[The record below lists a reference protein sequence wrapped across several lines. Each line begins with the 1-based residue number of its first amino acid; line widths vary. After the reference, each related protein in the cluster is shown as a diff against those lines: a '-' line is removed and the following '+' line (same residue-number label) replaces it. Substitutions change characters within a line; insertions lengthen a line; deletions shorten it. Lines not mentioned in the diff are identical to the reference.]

1 MSRHLTVTVTEPA
14 EMDLEAF
21 SLWLKGLNVEA
32 ATKVRMEREPAVSQQ
47 FRDLQELLLTETADM
62 YRMYFSL
69 LDYLQSPPTFLTQ
82 QIFQIPIDI
91 RHRMIELYYNLD
103 DSVVREF
110 LGKKLSARNRR
121 DLDDVS
127 EKTGVS
133 LKSCRRQ
140 FDNIKQVLKVVDDYE
155 GSLVENIK
163 VQFHLPDALACR
175 YASIVF
181 MSHNRFETSKK
192 KLAHLLM
199 EDFTSCANLMIEQWT
214 SGSGDSHL
222 VDDDLELDRYFLQE
236 LHDLKLSL
244 IDKLWIERHQKFVVR
259 DLKRKHC
266 PQLLIRSVESNFK
279 VFDRAIISL
288 GSSLIHTK
296 DMKDFFIDLME
307 KIIEPC
313 KVLKW
318 TSDDV
323 HLVMSAMID
332 TFTDCEVAHLRTYV
346 RPTVKKRWGDV
357 YLRYLTVLSQCII
370 ILYHD

>member
-1 MSRHLTVTVTEPA
+1 MSRHLTVTITEPA
-14 EMDLEAF
+14 DVDLEAF
-21 SLWLKGLNVEA
+21 SLWLRGINVEA
-32 ATKVRMEREPAVSQQ
+32 ATKARLEREPPVSSQ
-47 FRDLQELLLTETADM
+47 FKDLQELLLTETADM
-62 YRMYFSL
+62 YRMYSSL
-69 LDYLQSPPTFLTQ
+69 QDYLQSPPTFLAQ
-82 QIFQIPIDI
+82 QIFQIPHDI
-91 RHRMIELYYNLD
+91 RQRMIELYYNFD

-140 FDNIKQVLKVVDDYE
+140 FDNTKRVLKVVDDYE
-155 GSLVENIK
+155 GSLVENTK
-163 VQFHLPDALACR
+163 VQFNLPESLACR

-181 MSHNRFETSKK
+181 MSHNRFETSKR
-192 KLAHLLM
+192 KLSHLSVG
-199 EDFTSCANLMIEQWT
+199 DFTNCANLMIEQWT
-214 SGSGDSHL
+214 SGSGDSRL

-236 LHDLKLSL
+236 LHDLKLTL
-244 IDKLWIERHQKFVVR
+244 IDKVWIERHQKFVVR

-266 PQLLIRSVESNFK
+266 VQSMVRAVESNFK
-279 VFDRAIISL
+279 ILDRAIISL

-313 KVLKW
+313 KALKW
-318 TSDDV
+318 GSEDT
-323 HLVMSAMID
+323 HLVMTSMID

-346 RPTVKKRWGDV
+346 RPAIKKRWGDV
-357 YLRYLTVLSQCII
+357 YLRYLTVLTKCID